1 MQLNNTSNCERQ
13 YYQLWLED
21 YLDQQEEDVDQQ
33 EEELDQQED
42 YLDQQ
47 GDQTNHHPKHTL
59 NNNSIAF

>member
-1 MQLNNTSNCERQ
+1 MARRLA
-13 YYQLWLED
+13 